1 MEPGTITENNMRS
14 MDIERGA
21 QNKRKSTVELKNK
34 RRRLNYL
41 KKTVEE

>member
-1 MEPGTITENNMRS
+1 MEPGTITENNMRT

-21 QNKRKSTVELKNK
+21 HNKRKSTVESKK
-34 RRRLNYL
+34 GRRLNYL